1 MHNIVKAGKGD
12 ICQGTIKA
20 VKDGLLDIP
29 FAPSELNAGK
39 ILPARDIDGKIRI
52 LEFGNLGMTE
62 EIKLFHKR
70 KLEERAKK
78 QIRKLEIQMVIDDIY
93 AVSNGNLVGV
103 KGE

>member
-1 MHNIVKAGKGD
+1 MHAIVKVGKGD
-12 ICQGTIKA
+12 IAQGIVNAIKNG
-20 VKDGLLDIP
+20 VVDVP

-52 LEFGNLGMTE
+52 LEFGNLGLTE
-62 EIKLFHKR
+62 EIKAFHNQ
-70 KLEERAKK
+70 KLEERAIK
-78 QIRKLEIQMVIDDIY
+78 QNRKAEIQMVIDDIY